1 MFSGSTPRVP
11 RCPTSKVRPA
21 RTPGTARPRQLTRH
35 NASTSTSNATYIS
48 TSGTEAKGP
57 GNIAASISSQGRRH
71 LRRTGRNVRRDGFD
85 RMRPLVAW
93 DVVDIPEARKPRPRR
108 EWIMVVVQPLASR
121 CVTWAARRRIDPRT
135 VVAAHAL
142 LGLAAA
148 GLLTRHAGAAL
159 VAAAVLLQLK
169 TLLDNVDGGLARVTG
184 RVTEAG
190 RYLDTGADLIVNIA
204 LFAALTRHGPA
215 VPAWLALVLVTLV
228 LSLDFNLEGRYR
240 ELRDDPGGAGRTA
253 AAGGPCLDPGPPQ
266 GAVPGPVRAP
276 GPLAAEPRSDAVR
289 ARLGAP

>member
-1 MFSGSTPRVP
+1 
-11 RCPTSKVRPA
+11 
-21 RTPGTARPRQLTRH
+21 
-35 NASTSTSNATYIS
+35 
-48 TSGTEAKGP
+48 
-57 GNIAASISSQGRRH
+57 
-71 LRRTGRNVRRDGFD
+71 
-85 RMRPLVAW
+85 
-93 DVVDIPEARKPRPRR
+93 
-108 EWIMVVVQPLASR
+108 
-121 CVTWAARRRIDPRT
+121 

-148 GLLTRHAGAAL
+148 GLLTSHASAAL

-215 VPAWLALVLVTLV
+215 VPTWLALVVVTLV

-240 ELRDDPGGAGRTA
+240 ELRDDPGAAPPSPLPPGAPAWILGLLKGMYRVLFAPQDRWLRRLDRTLFERASGRPEEDAPAGLRRAWNDLFSTA
-253 AAGGPCLDPGPPQ
+253 SVVNLGLSSQLALLGLLCLLGRPYLYVV
-266 GAVPGPVRAP
+266 AVYLQLVYV
-276 GPLAAEPRSDAVR
+276 LAVQAVR
-289 ARLGAP
+289 VVRLRRVVRRGRGSAA

>member
-1 MFSGSTPRVP
+1 M
-11 RCPTSKVRPA
+11 
-21 RTPGTARPRQLTRH
+21 
-35 NASTSTSNATYIS
+35 
-48 TSGTEAKGP
+48 
-57 GNIAASISSQGRRH
+57 
-71 LRRTGRNVRRDGFD
+71 
-85 RMRPLVAW
+85 
-93 DVVDIPEARKPRPRR
+93 
-108 EWIMVVVQPLASR
+108 
-121 CVTWAARRRIDPRT
+121 
-135 VVAAHAL
+135 AAHAL

-240 ELRDDPGGAGRTA
+240 ELRGDPGAPAAPLPPGAPAWILGLLKGLYRVLFEPQDRWLRSLDRTLFERASGRPEADAPAALRRTWNDLFSTA
-253 AAGGPCLDPGPPQ
+253 SVVNLGLSSQLALLGLLCLLGRPYLYVV
-266 GAVPGPVRAP
+266 AVYLQLVYV
-276 GPLAAEPRSDAVR
+276 LAVQAVR
-289 ARLGAP
+289 VARLRRAVRQGRGSAA